1 MLDSVILVAPFAEP
15 SLLAEAEARE
25 PPAELPAAGSSYCF
39 EGLGYRG
46 FGFKVYWGL
55 GPIGSRGLGFRG
67 FASRGFRA
75 SPTVLRVLFIL

>member
-46 FGFKVYWGL
+46 L
-55 GPIGSRGLGFRG
+55 G
-67 FASRGFRA
+67 
-75 SPTVLRVLFIL
+75 V